1 MVLCHWYHGAPCV
14 AGANQ
19 LKSFFLNTE
28 NSKSKSFFLQYKII
42 RINAHY
48 CLKDWTEVNVCL
60 NGKIQ
65 SPKYVKMS
73 CAGLPSNI
81 QPLHN
86 KHARIGRCTKPVW
99 ERVDPVD
106 GGEVILHSLALN
118 IIHVHIISLE
128 MVEPIVILFYYC
140 SQFIS
145 VPCFLITRWNH
156 PSIIVWV
163 VFNEGWGEYKAAEVN
178 QSDIW

>member
-28 NSKSKSFFLQYKII
+28 NSKSKSFFLQYQII
-42 RINAHY
+42 RIIAYY

-73 CAGLPSNI
+73 CPGLPSNI
-81 QPLHN
+81 QPLHHE
-86 KHARIGRCTKPVW
+86 HARIGRCAKPFW
-99 ERVDPVD
+99 ERVGSVD

-118 IIHVHIISLE
+118 LHPFNV
-128 MVEPIVILFYYC
+128 F
-140 SQFIS
+140 
-145 VPCFLITRWNH
+145 FLTRGNH

-163 VFNEGWGEYKAAEVN
+163 VFNEGWGEYKAAEVD